1 MLPNEYRLKRMKD
14 FEILFKE
21 GWFVAGNL
29 LTAKIWK
36 FNLEKY
42 PKRDYKED
50 DLKIGFVVGLKV
62 SKRAVDRNRL
72 KRQMR
77 EVVRLLLKEVK
88 IKNGFMIALMAK
100 PEMLG
105 VEYETVEKEVLNIL
119 KKGNL
124 LK

>member
-1 MLPNEYRLKRMKD
+1 MKD

-21 GWFVAGNL
+21 GWFVNDEF

-36 FNLEKY
+36 ITPEKY

-62 SKRAVDRNRL
+62 SKKAVDRNLL
-72 KRQMR
+72 KRRMR
-77 EVVRLLLKEVK
+77 EVVRLLLADNK
-88 IKNGFMIALMAK
+88 IRVGFMVALIAK
-100 PEMLG
+100 PNMLG
-105 VEYETVEKEVLNIL
+105 LDYKEIEASVLSVL
-119 KKGNL
+119 KKGCL

>member
-1 MLPNEYRLKRMKD
+1 MLPQEYRLKRMKD

-29 LTAKIWK
+29 LTAKVWR
-36 FNLEKY
+36 FDVEKY
-42 PKRDYKED
+42 KDRDYKVD

-77 EVVRLLLKEVK
+77 EVVRLLLKEEK
-88 IKNGFMIALMAK
+88 IRKGYMMAIVAK

-105 VEYETVEKEVLNIL
+105 VDYETVEQEVLNIL